1 MPKKQFENDES
12 TYDKLKHLGKQIK
25 NQLEDPDSDDLTFDT
40 QVRSRSNVEYDE
52 KKGRLAL
59 GDSYSTRKFLNISH
73 ARKFM
78 QTLLVASK
86 TKELVD
92 SGRTASIREVY
103 YQLKHSVPGLD
114 ENTFDDQDE
123 SNNVVVDI
131 ETATGAIRE
140 DLHLFA
146 EKKGSL
152 FGPIVINDSGDEID
166 CMNMGTSG
174 LAIPSIVDHYEF
186 VEHDADFILL
196 VETSAMVNRLVEEDF
211 HKEQNAIII
220 SAGGQPSRGVR
231 RLINIMHDR
240 LELPVYVFTDGD
252 PWGYYIYSVLKSGS
266 MSLAFQSD
274 RLATPDAKLI
284 GMTMEDIEEY
294 GLEHVTE
301 DLKGKPKDSGGP
313 TKDYKRIHD
322 VMDYEWMQNDQ
333 WQAQFQKM
341 LDKGVRVEQQA
352 LAANSLEF
360 VANEYLP
367 EKIENEEFLD

>member
-1 MPKKQFENDES
+1 MPKKQFENDQE
-12 TYDKLKHLGKQIK
+12 TLDRLTNLGKKIK
-25 NQLEDPDSDDLTFDT
+25 KQLNDPDEENLTIET
-40 QVRSRSNVEYDE
+40 RVRSKSNVEFNED
-52 KKGRLAL
+52 KGTLDL
-59 GDSYSTRKFLNISH
+59 GDNYSTRKFLNISH

-86 TKELVD
+86 TKELVQG
-92 SGRTASIREVY
+92 GRTASIREVY

-131 ETATGAIRE
+131 ETATDVIRE

-146 EKKGSL
+146 EPKGRL
-152 FGPIVINDSGDEID
+152 FGPLVINDSGDEID

-174 LAIPSIVDHYEF
+174 MAIPSLVDHFEF
-186 VEHDADFILL
+186 EDHNAESILV
-196 VETSAMVNRLVEEDF
+196 VETAAMVNRLVEEDF
-211 HKEQNAIII
+211 HEDHNTIII
-220 SAGGQPSRGVR
+220 GTGGQPARGTR
-231 RLINIMHDR
+231 RLINKMHNELD
-240 LELPVYVFTDGD
+240 LPVYVFTDGD
-252 PWGYYIYSVLKSGS
+252 PWGYYIYTVLKAGS

-274 RLATPDAKLI
+274 RLATPEAKLI

-301 DLKGKPKDSGGP
+301 DLKGKPEGSGGP

-322 VMDYEWMQNDQ
+322 VMDYKWMQKKE
-333 WQAQFQKM
+333 WQKQFEKM
-341 LDKGVRVEQQA
+341 LDKGVRIEQQA

-360 VANEYLP
+360 VAEEYLP
-367 EKIENEEFLD
+367 QKIENKEFLD

>member
-1 MPKKQFENDES
+1 MPKKQFENDER
-12 TYDKLKHLGKQIK
+12 TVERLKHLGQKIK
-25 NQLEDPDSDDLTFDT
+25 KQLEDPEEGDLTIET
-40 QVRSRSNVEYDE
+40 QVRSKSNVEYDE
-52 KKGRLAL
+52 EKGRLAL

-78 QTLLVASK
+78 QTLMVASK
-86 TKELVD
+86 TKELVER
-92 SGRTASIREVY
+92 GRTASIREIY

-114 ENTFDDQDE
+114 ENTFEDQDE

-146 EKKGSL
+146 EPKGRL
-152 FGPIVINDSGDEID
+152 FGPIKINDSGDIID
-166 CMNMGTSG
+166 GMNMGTSG
-174 LAIPSIVDHYEF
+174 MAINSIVDHFEF
-186 VEHDADFILL
+186 VECNADKILV

-211 HKEQNAIII
+211 HKEQDAIII
-220 SAGGQPSRGVR
+220 GTGGQPARGAR
-231 RLINIMHDR
+231 RLLNMMHNELD
-240 LELPVYVFTDGD
+240 LPVYVFTDGD

-274 RLATPDAKLI
+274 RLSIPDAKLI

-301 DLKGKPKDSGGP
+301 DLKGKSGDNGGP
-313 TKDYKRIHD
+313 TKDYKRIND
-322 VMDYEWMQNDQ
+322 VMDYEWMQTDE
-333 WQAQFQKM
+333 WQKQFQKM

-352 LAANSLEF
+352 LASQSLEF
-360 VANEYLP
+360 VANTYLP
-367 EKIENEEFLD
+367 EKIENDEYLD

>member
-1 MPKKQFENDES
+1 MPKKDLANDES
-12 TYDKLKHLGKQIK
+12 TLDKLTHLGQKLRR
-25 NQLEDPDSDDLTFDT
+25 QLGDPEEDNLTIET
-40 QVRSRSNVEYDE
+40 QVRSKSNVEFDE
-52 KKGRLAL
+52 EEGRLSL

-78 QTLLVASK
+78 QTTMVANK
-86 TKELVD
+86 AKELVE

-114 ENTFDDQDE
+114 ENTFEDQDE

-146 EKKGSL
+146 EPKGTL
-152 FGPIVINDSGDEID
+152 FGPVVINDSGDSID

-174 LAIPSIVDHYEF
+174 LSIPSIVDHYEF
-186 VEHDADFILL
+186 EECDADFVLV
-196 VETSAMVNRLVEEDF
+196 VETAAMVNRLVEEDF
-211 HKEQNAIII
+211 HKEHNAIILGT
-220 SAGGQPSRGVR
+220 GGQPARGAR
-231 RLINIMHDR
+231 RLINIMHNR
-240 LELPVYVFTDGD
+240 LDLPVYVFTDGD

-274 RLATPDAKLI
+274 RLATPEAKLV

-294 GLEHVTE
+294 DLHHVTE
-301 DLKGKPKDSGGP
+301 DLKGKPEDSGGP
-313 TKDYKRIHD
+313 TKDFKRIQD
-322 VMDYEWMQNDQ
+322 VMEYDWMQKEE
-333 WQAQFQKM
+333 WQKQFQKM
-341 LDKGVRVEQQA
+341 LDMGVRVEQQA

-360 VANEYLP
+360 VANTYLP
-367 EKIENEEFLD
+367 EKIENKEFLD

>member
-1 MPKKQFENDES
+1 MPKKDLENDEG
-12 TYDKLKHLGKQIK
+12 TLDRLKHLGKTLK
-25 NQLEDPDSDDLTFDT
+25 RQLGDPDSDNLTIET
-40 QVRSRSNVEYDE
+40 KVRSRSNVHYDE
-52 KKGRLAL
+52 DEERLEL
-59 GDSYSTRKFLNISH
+59 GESYSERKFLNISH

-78 QTLLVASK
+78 QTTLVANK
-86 TKELVD
+86 TKELVE

-114 ENTFDDQDE
+114 ENTFEDQDE

-146 EKKGSL
+146 EPKGTL
-152 FGPIVINDSGDEID
+152 FGPVVINDSGDSID

-174 LAIPSIVDHYEF
+174 LSIPSIVDHYEF
-186 VEHDADFILL
+186 EECEADFLL
-196 VETSAMVNRLVEEDF
+196 VVETAAMVNRLVEEDF
-211 HKEQNAIII
+211 HKEQNAIILGT
-220 SAGGQPSRGVR
+220 GGQPARGAR
-231 RLINIMHDR
+231 RLINIMHNR
-240 LELPVYVFTDGD
+240 LDLPVYVFTDGD

-301 DLKGKPKDSGGP
+301 DLKGKPEDGGGP

-322 VMDYEWMQNDQ
+322 VMDYEWMQTEQ
-333 WQAQFQKM
+333 WQKQFQKM

-360 VANEYLP
+360 VANDYLP
-367 EKIENEEFLD
+367 QKIENENFLD

>member
-1 MPKKQFENDES
+1 MPKKDLANDEG
-12 TYDKLKHLGKQIK
+12 TLDKLTHLGKK
-25 NQLEDPDSDDLTFDT
+25 LVRQLGDPEENNLTIDT
-40 QVRSRSNVEYDE
+40 KVRSKSNVEYDE
-52 KKGRLAL
+52 EDERLEL

-78 QTLLVASK
+78 QTTLVANK
-86 TKELVD
+86 TKELVE

-103 YQLKHSVPGLD
+103 YQLKHTVPGLD
-114 ENTFDDQDE
+114 ENTFEDQDE

-131 ETATGAIRE
+131 ETSTGAIRE

-146 EKKGSL
+146 EPKGRL
-152 FGPIVINDSGDEID
+152 FGPITINDSGDSID
-166 CMNMGTSG
+166 CMAMGTSG

-186 VEHDADFILL
+186 EEHSADFILV

-211 HKEQNAIII
+211 HEEHNAILIGT
-220 SAGGQPSRGVR
+220 GGQPARGAR
-231 RLINIMHDR
+231 RLINIMHNR
-240 LELPVYVFTDGD
+240 LDLPVYVFTDGD

-274 RLATPDAKLI
+274 RLATPDARLI
-284 GMTMEDIEEY
+284 GMTMEDIDEY

-301 DLKGKPKDSGGP
+301 DLKGKAKGNGGP

-322 VMDYEWMQNDQ
+322 VMEYEWMQNDQ
-333 WQAQFQKM
+333 WQSQFQKM

-367 EKIENEEFLD
+367 QKIADKNFLD

>member
-1 MPKKQFENDES
+1 MPKKDLANDEK
-12 TYDKLKHLGKQIK
+12 TLDRLTHLGEKLLR
-25 NQLEDPDSDDLTFDT
+25 QLQDEDSDNLTFET
-40 QVRSRSNVEYDE
+40 QVRSKSNVEYDE
-52 KKGRLAL
+52 EAEKLEL

-78 QTLLVASK
+78 QTTMVAAK
-86 TKELVD
+86 CKELVE
-92 SGRTASIREVY
+92 GKRTASIREVY

-114 ENTFDDQDE
+114 ENTFEDQDE

-146 EKKGSL
+146 EPKGRL
-152 FGPIVINDSGDEID
+152 FGPIKIEDSGDIID
-166 CMNMGTSG
+166 GMSMGSSG
-174 LAIPSIVDHYEF
+174 MAINSIVDHFEF
-186 VEHDADFILL
+186 VENNADFILV

-211 HKEQNAIII
+211 HKDHNAIII
-220 SAGGQPSRGVR
+220 GTGGQPARGAR
-231 RLINIMHDR
+231 RLINMMHNELD
-240 LELPVYVFTDGD
+240 LPVYVFTDGD

-284 GMTMEDIEEY
+284 GMTMEDIDEY
-294 GLEHVTE
+294 DLNHVTE
-301 DLKGKPKDSGGP
+301 GLKGKSKDNGGP

-322 VMDYEWMQNDQ
+322 VMDYEWMQNEQ
-333 WQAQFQKM
+333 WQNQLQLM
-341 LDKGVRVEQQA
+341 LEKGVRVEQQA

-360 VANEYLP
+360 VANTYLP
-367 EKIENEEFLD
+367 EKIKNEEFLD

>member
-1 MPKKQFENDES
+1 MPKKEFENDQTTLE
-12 TYDKLKHLGKQIK
+12 KLKHLGTKIK
-25 NQLEDPDSDDLTFDT
+25 NQLEDPEEDDLTFDT
-40 QVRSRSNVEYDE
+40 QVRSRSNVEFDE
-52 KKGRLAL
+52 EKGRLKL

-78 QTLLVASK
+78 QTLMVASK
-86 TKELVD
+86 TKELVN

-114 ENTFDDQDE
+114 ENTFEDQDE

-131 ETATGAIRE
+131 ETATGVIRE

-211 HKEQNAIII
+211 HKEHNAILI

-231 RLINIMHDR
+231 RLVNIMHER
-240 LELPVYVFTDGD
+240 LDLPVYVFTDGD

-274 RLATPDAKLI
+274 RLATPDAKLV

-301 DLKGKPKDSGGP
+301 DLKGKPEGNGGP

-333 WQAQFQKM
+333 WQKQFQKM

-360 VANEYLP
+360 VANTYLP
-367 EKIENEEFLD
+367 EKIENEEFLN

>member
-1 MPKKQFENDES
+1 MPKKQFENDEK
-12 TYDKLKHLGKQIK
+12 TVDRLKHLGTRIK
-25 NQLEDPDSDDLTFDT
+25 NQLQDPDEEDLTIET
-40 QVRSRSNVEYDE
+40 RVRSKSNVEYDE
-52 KKGRLAL
+52 EKGRLAL
-59 GDSYSTRKFLNISH
+59 GDRHSTRKFLNISH

-78 QTLLVASK
+78 QTLMVASK
-86 TKELVD
+86 TKELVEK
-92 SGRTASIREVY
+92 GRTASIREVY

-114 ENTFDDQDE
+114 ENTFENQDE

-146 EKKGSL
+146 EPKGRL
-152 FGPIVINDSGDEID
+152 FGPIKINDSGDIID
-166 CMNMGTSG
+166 GMNMGTSG
-174 LAIPSIVDHYEF
+174 MAINSIVDHFEF
-186 VEHDADFILL
+186 VENNADFVLV

-211 HKEQNAIII
+211 HEEHNAIVIGT
-220 SAGGQPSRGVR
+220 GGQPARGAR
-231 RLINIMHDR
+231 RLINMMSNELD
-240 LELPVYVFTDGD
+240 LPVYVFTDGD

-301 DLKGKPKDSGGP
+301 DLKGKPEGSGGP

-322 VMDYEWMQNDQ
+322 VMDYDWMQTEE
-333 WQAQFQKM
+333 WQKQFQKM

-360 VANEYLP
+360 VANTYLP
-367 EKIENEEFLD
+367 EKIEQDKFLN

>member
-1 MPKKQFENDES
+1 MPKKDLANDEK
-12 TYDKLKHLGKQIK
+12 TLDRLTHLGKK
-25 NQLEDPDSDDLTFDT
+25 LVNQLNDENEENLTIDT
-40 QVRSRSNVEYDE
+40 KVRSKSNVHYDE
-52 KKGRLAL
+52 EEGRLSL

-78 QTLLVASK
+78 QTTLVANK
-86 TKELVD
+86 AKELVEQ
-92 SGRTASIREVY
+92 GRTASIREVY

-114 ENTFDDQDE
+114 ENTFEDQDE

-131 ETATGAIRE
+131 ETSTGAIRE

-146 EKKGSL
+146 EPKGRL
-152 FGPIVINDSGDEID
+152 FGPITINDSGDSID
-166 CMNMGTSG
+166 CMAMGTSG

-186 VEHDADFILL
+186 EEHSADFIMV

-211 HKEQNAIII
+211 HEEHNAILIGT
-220 SAGGQPSRGVR
+220 GGQPARGAR
-231 RLINIMHDR
+231 RLINIMHNR
-240 LELPVYVFTDGD
+240 LDLPVYVFTDGD

-274 RLATPDAKLI
+274 RLATPEAKLI

-301 DLKGKPKDSGGP
+301 DLKGKPEDSGGP

-322 VMDYEWMQNDQ
+322 VMEYDWMQKDD
-333 WQAQFQKM
+333 WQKQFQKM

-367 EKIENEEFLD
+367 QKIENEEVLD

>member
-1 MPKKQFENDES
+1 MPKKDLANDEG
-12 TYDKLKHLGKQIK
+12 TLDKLTHLGKK
-25 NQLEDPDSDDLTFDT
+25 LVRQLGDPEEENLTIDT
-40 QVRSRSNVEYDE
+40 KVRSKSNVEYDE
-52 KKGRLAL
+52 EDERLEL

-78 QTLLVASK
+78 QTTLVANK
-86 TKELVD
+86 TKELVE

-103 YQLKHSVPGLD
+103 YQLKHTVPGLD
-114 ENTFDDQDE
+114 ENTFEDQDE

-131 ETATGAIRE
+131 ETSTGAIRE

-146 EKKGSL
+146 EPKGRL
-152 FGPIVINDSGDEID
+152 FGPITINDSGDSID
-166 CMNMGTSG
+166 CMAMGTSG

-186 VEHDADFILL
+186 EEHSADFILV

-211 HKEQNAIII
+211 HKDHNAILIGT
-220 SAGGQPSRGVR
+220 GGQPARGAR
-231 RLINIMHDR
+231 RLINIMHNR
-240 LELPVYVFTDGD
+240 LDLPVYVFTDGD

-284 GMTMEDIEEY
+284 GMTMEDIDEY

-301 DLKGKPKDSGGP
+301 GLKGKSSDNGGP
-313 TKDYKRIHD
+313 TKDYKRITD

-333 WQAQFQKM
+333 WQNQFQKM

-367 EKIENEEFLD
+367 QKIENKNFLD

>member
-1 MPKKQFENDES
+1 MPKKQFENDER
-12 TYDKLKHLGKQIK
+12 TVERLKHLGQKIK
-25 NQLEDPDSDDLTFDT
+25 KQLEDPEEGDLTIET
-40 QVRSRSNVEYDE
+40 QVRSKSNVEYDE
-52 KKGRLAL
+52 EKGRLAL

-78 QTLLVASK
+78 QTLMVASK
-86 TKELVD
+86 TKELVER
-92 SGRTASIREVY
+92 GRTASIREIY

-114 ENTFDDQDE
+114 ENTFEDQDE

-146 EKKGSL
+146 EPKGRL
-152 FGPIVINDSGDEID
+152 FGPIKINDSGDIID
-166 CMNMGTSG
+166 GMNMGTSG
-174 LAIPSIVDHYEF
+174 MAINSIVDHFEF
-186 VEHDADFILL
+186 VECNADKILV

-211 HKEQNAIII
+211 HKEQDAIII
-220 SAGGQPSRGVR
+220 GTGGQPARGAR
-231 RLINIMHDR
+231 RLLNMMHNELD
-240 LELPVYVFTDGD
+240 LPVYVFTDGD

-274 RLATPDAKLI
+274 RLSIPDAKLI

-301 DLKGKPKDSGGP
+301 DLKGKSGDNGGP
-313 TKDYKRIHD
+313 TKDYKRIND
-322 VMDYEWMQNDQ
+322 VMDYEWMQTDE
-333 WQAQFQKM
+333 WQKQFQKM

-352 LAANSLEF
+352 LASQSLEF
-360 VANEYLP
+360 VANTYLP

>member
-1 MPKKQFENDES
+1 MPKKDLANDEK
-12 TYDKLKHLGKQIK
+12 TLDKLTHLGKK
-25 NQLEDPDSDDLTFDT
+25 LVNQLNDQNEENLTIDT
-40 QVRSRSNVEYDE
+40 KVRSKSNVHYDE
-52 KKGRLAL
+52 EEGRLSL

-78 QTLLVASK
+78 QTTLVANK
-86 TKELVD
+86 AKELVQQ
-92 SGRTASIREVY
+92 GRTASIREVY

-114 ENTFDDQDE
+114 ENTFEDQDE

-131 ETATGAIRE
+131 ETSTGAIRE

-146 EKKGSL
+146 EPKGRL
-152 FGPIVINDSGDEID
+152 FGPITINDSGDSID
-166 CMNMGTSG
+166 CMAMGTSG

-186 VEHDADFILL
+186 EEHDADFIMV

-211 HKEQNAIII
+211 HEEHNAILIGT
-220 SAGGQPSRGVR
+220 GGQPARGAR
-231 RLINIMHDR
+231 RLINIMHNR
-240 LELPVYVFTDGD
+240 LDLPVYVFTDGD

-274 RLATPDAKLI
+274 RLATPEAKLI

-301 DLKGKPKDSGGP
+301 DLKGKSEDSGGP

-322 VMDYEWMQNDQ
+322 VMEYDWMQKDE
-333 WQAQFQKM
+333 WQNQFQKM

>member
-1 MPKKQFENDES
+1 MPKKDLANDES
-12 TYDKLKHLGKQIK
+12 TLDRLVHLGKQLRE
-25 NQLEDPDSDDLTFDT
+25 QLEDPDAENLTIDT
-40 QVRSRSNVEYDE
+40 KVRSKSNVHYDE
-52 KKGRLAL
+52 DEERLAL

-78 QTLLVASK
+78 QTTLVANK
-86 TKELVD
+86 TKELVE

-114 ENTFDDQDE
+114 ENTFEDQDE

-146 EKKGSL
+146 EPKGRL
-152 FGPIVINDSGDEID
+152 FGPVVINDSGDSID
-166 CMNMGTSG
+166 CMKMGTAG
-174 LAIPSIVDHYEF
+174 MAIPSIVDHFEF
-186 VEHDADFILL
+186 EEHSADFIMV

-211 HKEQNAIII
+211 HKEHNAILIGT
-220 SAGGQPSRGVR
+220 GGQPARGAR
-231 RLINIMHDR
+231 RLINIMHNR
-240 LELPVYVFTDGD
+240 LDLPVYVFTDGD

-284 GMTMEDIEEY
+284 GMTMEDIENY

-301 DLKGKPKDSGGP
+301 DLKGKPKGNGGP

-322 VMDYEWMQNDQ
+322 VMDYEWMQNDD
-333 WQAQFQKM
+333 WQNQFQKM

-367 EKIENEEFLD
+367 KKIENEEFLD

>member
-1 MPKKQFENDES
+1 MPKKQFENDER
-12 TYDKLKHLGKQIK
+12 TVERLKHLGQKIK
-25 NQLEDPDSDDLTFDT
+25 KQLEDPEEGDLTIET
-40 QVRSRSNVEYDE
+40 QVRSKSNVEYDKE
-52 KKGRLAL
+52 KGRLAL

-78 QTLLVASK
+78 QTLMVASK
-86 TKELVD
+86 TKELVER
-92 SGRTASIREVY
+92 GRTASIREIY

-114 ENTFDDQDE
+114 ENTFEDQDE

-146 EKKGSL
+146 EPKGRL
-152 FGPIVINDSGDEID
+152 FGPIKINDSGDIID
-166 CMNMGTSG
+166 GMNMGTSG
-174 LAIPSIVDHYEF
+174 MAINSIVDHFEF
-186 VEHDADFILL
+186 VECNADKILV

-211 HKEQNAIII
+211 HKEQNAVIIGT
-220 SAGGQPSRGVR
+220 GGQPARGAR
-231 RLINIMHDR
+231 RLLNMMHNELD
-240 LELPVYVFTDGD
+240 LPVYVFTDGD

-274 RLATPDAKLI
+274 RLSIPDAKLI

-301 DLKGKPKDSGGP
+301 DLKGKSGDNGGP
-313 TKDYKRIHD
+313 TKDYKRIND
-322 VMDYEWMQNDQ
+322 VMDYEWMQTDE
-333 WQAQFQKM
+333 WQKQFQKM

-352 LAANSLEF
+352 LASQSLEF
-360 VANEYLP
+360 VANTYLP
-367 EKIENEEFLD
+367 EKIENDEYLD

>member
-1 MPKKQFENDES
+1 MPKKQFENDDT
-12 TYDKLKHLGKQIK
+12 TYEKLKHLGKQIRD
-25 NQLEDPDSDDLTFDT
+25 QLDDPDAEDLTFET
-40 QVRSRSNVEYDE
+40 QVRSRSNVNFNEE
-52 KKGRLAL
+52 KGRLEL

-78 QTLLVASK
+78 QTLMVAAK
-86 TKELVD
+86 TKELVEK
-92 SGRTASIREVY
+92 GRTASIREVY

-114 ENTFDDQDE
+114 ANTFEDQDE

-146 EKKGSL
+146 EPKGRL
-152 FGPIVINDSGDEID
+152 FGPIKINDSGDIID
-166 CMNMGTSG
+166 GMNMGTSG
-174 LAIPSIVDHYEF
+174 MAINSIVDHFEF
-186 VEHDADFILL
+186 VECEADKILV

-211 HKEQNAIII
+211 HKEQNAVIIGT
-220 SAGGQPSRGVR
+220 GGQPARGAR
-231 RLINIMHDR
+231 RLINMMHNELD
-240 LELPVYVFTDGD
+240 LPVYVFTDGD

-274 RLATPDAKLI
+274 RLSVPDAKLI

-301 DLKGKPKDSGGP
+301 DLKGKPKGSGGP
-313 TKDYKRIHD
+313 TKDYKRIRD
-322 VMDYEWMQNDQ
+322 VKDYDWMQKEE
-333 WQAQFQKM
+333 WQKQFQKM

-352 LAANSLEF
+352 LASQSLEF
-360 VANEYLP
+360 VANTYLP

>member
-1 MPKKQFENDES
+1 MPKKSFENDE
-12 TYDKLKHLGKQIK
+12 TTKERLTRLGQKIH
-25 NQLEDPDSDDLTFDT
+25 NQLQDPEEDNLTIDT
-40 QVRSRSNVEYDE
+40 RVRSKSNVEFDE
-52 KKGRLAL
+52 DEGRLSL
-59 GDSYSTRKFLNISH
+59 GDRYSTRKFLNISH

-86 TKELVD
+86 TKELVEK
-92 SGRTASIREVY
+92 GRTAAIREVY

-114 ENTFDDQDE
+114 ENTFEDQDE

-131 ETATGAIRE
+131 ETATDVIRE

-146 EKKGSL
+146 EPKGRL
-152 FGPIVINDSGDEID
+152 FGPVTINDSGDEID
-166 CMNMGTSG
+166 CMAMGTSG
-174 LAIPSIVDHYEF
+174 LAIPSIVDHFEF
-186 VEHDADFILL
+186 VENNADSILV

-211 HKEQNAIII
+211 HEEHNTIII
-220 SAGGQPSRGVR
+220 GTGGQPSRGAR
-231 RLINIMHDR
+231 RLINIMHNELD
-240 LELPVYVFTDGD
+240 LPVYVFTDGD

-301 DLKGKPKDSGGP
+301 DLKGKPKGSGGP

-322 VMDYEWMQNDQ
+322 VMDYDWMQKDE
-333 WQAQFQKM
+333 WQKQLQTM

-352 LAANSLEF
+352 LASQSLEF
-360 VANEYLP
+360 VAKEYLP
-367 EKIENEEFLD
+367 EKIENKNFLD

>member
-322 VMDYEWMQNDQ
+322 VMDYEWMQNEQ

>member
-1 MPKKQFENDES
+1 MPKKEFENDER
-12 TYDKLKHLGKQIK
+12 TVERLKHLGQKIK
-25 NQLEDPDSDDLTFDT
+25 KQLEDPEEADLTIET
-40 QVRSRSNVEYDE
+40 QVRSKSNVEYDE
-52 KKGRLAL
+52 EKGRLAL

-78 QTLLVASK
+78 QTLMVASK
-86 TKELVD
+86 TKELVQR
-92 SGRTASIREVY
+92 GRTASIREIY

-146 EKKGSL
+146 EPKGRL
-152 FGPIVINDSGDEID
+152 FGPIKINDSGDIID
-166 CMNMGTSG
+166 GMNMGTSG
-174 LAIPSIVDHYEF
+174 MAINSIVDHFEF
-186 VEHDADFILL
+186 VECNADKILV

-211 HKEQNAIII
+211 HKEHDAIII
-220 SAGGQPSRGVR
+220 GTGGQPARGAR
-231 RLINIMHDR
+231 RLLNMMHNELD
-240 LELPVYVFTDGD
+240 LPVYVFTDGD

-274 RLATPDAKLI
+274 RLSIPDAKLI

-301 DLKGKPKDSGGP
+301 DLKGKSGENGGP
-313 TKDYKRIHD
+313 TKDFKRIND
-322 VMDYEWMQNDQ
+322 VMDYEWMQTEE
-333 WQAQFQKM
+333 WQKQFQKM

-352 LAANSLEF
+352 LASQSLEF
-360 VANEYLP
+360 VANTYLP
-367 EKIENEEFLD
+367 EKIENETYLD

>member
-1 MPKKQFENDES
+1 MPKKDLANDE
-12 TYDKLKHLGKQIK
+12 TTKEKLTHLGKKLIR
-25 NQLEDPDSDDLTFDT
+25 QLNDPDSENLEIETK
-40 QVRSRSNVEYDE
+40 VRSKSNVNYDE
-52 KKGRLAL
+52 EEGRLSL
-59 GDSYSTRKFLNISH
+59 GDSYSKRKFLNISH

-78 QTLLVASK
+78 QTTLVANK
-86 TKELVD
+86 AKELVE

-114 ENTFDDQDE
+114 ENTFEDQDE

-131 ETATGAIRE
+131 ETSTGAIRE

-146 EKKGSL
+146 EPKGTL
-152 FGPIVINDSGDEID
+152 FGPVVINDSGDSID

-174 LAIPSIVDHYEF
+174 LSIPSIVDHYEF
-186 VEHDADFILL
+186 EECNADFLL
-196 VETSAMVNRLVEEDF
+196 VVETAAMVNRLVEEDF
-211 HKEQNAIII
+211 HEEQNAIILGT
-220 SAGGQPSRGVR
+220 GGQPARGAR
-231 RLINIMHDR
+231 RLINIMHNR
-240 LELPVYVFTDGD
+240 LDLPVYVFTDGD

-274 RLATPDAKLI
+274 RLATPDARLI

-301 DLKGKPKDSGGP
+301 DLKGKPEDSGGP

-322 VMDYEWMQNDQ
+322 VMEYDWMQKDE
-333 WQAQFQKM
+333 WQKQFQKM

-352 LAANSLEF
+352 LASQSLEF
-360 VANEYLP
+360 VANQYLP
-367 EKIENEEFLD
+367 EKIENENFLD

>member
-1 MPKKQFENDES
+1 MPKKNLENDES
-12 TYDKLKHLGKQIK
+12 TLDKLIHLGKKLQ
-25 NQLEDPDSDDLTFDT
+25 NQLEDPNEENLTIDT
-40 QVRSRSNVEYDE
+40 KVRSKSNVHYDE
-52 KKGRLAL
+52 EEGRLSL

-78 QTLLVASK
+78 QTTLVANK
-86 TKELVD
+86 TKELVE

-114 ENTFDDQDE
+114 ENTFEDQDE

-131 ETATGAIRE
+131 ETSTGAIRE

-146 EKKGSL
+146 EPKGRL
-152 FGPIVINDSGDEID
+152 FGPITINDSGDSID
-166 CMNMGTSG
+166 CMSMGTSG

-186 VEHDADFILL
+186 EEHNADFILV

-211 HKEQNAIII
+211 HEDHNAILIGT
-220 SAGGQPSRGVR
+220 GGQPARGAR
-231 RLINIMHDR
+231 RLINIMHNR
-240 LELPVYVFTDGD
+240 LDLPVYVFTDGD

-274 RLATPDAKLI
+274 RLATPSAKLI
-284 GMTMEDIEEY
+284 GMTMEDIDEY

-301 DLKGKPKDSGGP
+301 DLKGKASDNGGP
-313 TKDYKRIHD
+313 TKDYKRIND
-322 VMDYEWMQNDQ
+322 VMEYDWMQNEQ
-333 WQAQFQKM
+333 WQKQFQKM

-352 LAANSLEF
+352 LASQSLEF

-367 EKIENEEFLD
+367 KKIENENFLD

>member
-1 MPKKQFENDES
+1 MPKKDLENDES
-12 TYDKLKHLGKQIK
+12 TLDKLIHLGKKLQ
-25 NQLEDPDSDDLTFDT
+25 NQLEDPNEENLTIDT
-40 QVRSRSNVEYDE
+40 KVRSKSNVHYDE
-52 KKGRLAL
+52 EEGRLSL

-78 QTLLVASK
+78 QTTLVANK
-86 TKELVD
+86 TKELVE

-114 ENTFDDQDE
+114 ENTFEDQDE

-131 ETATGAIRE
+131 ETSTGAIRE

-146 EKKGSL
+146 EPKGRL
-152 FGPIVINDSGDEID
+152 FGPIKIEDSGDIID
-166 CMNMGTSG
+166 GMSMGSSG
-174 LAIPSIVDHYEF
+174 MAINSIVDHFEF
-186 VEHDADFILL
+186 VENNADFILV

-211 HKEQNAIII
+211 HAEHNAIII
-220 SAGGQPSRGVR
+220 GTGGQPARGAR
-231 RLINIMHDR
+231 RLINMMHNELD
-240 LELPVYVFTDGD
+240 LPVYVFTDGD

-274 RLATPDAKLI
+274 RLATPSAKLI
-284 GMTMEDIEEY
+284 GMTMEDIDEY

-301 DLKGKPKDSGGP
+301 DLKGKASDNGGP
-313 TKDYKRIHD
+313 TKDYKRIND
-322 VMDYEWMQNDQ
+322 VMEYDWMQNEQ
-333 WQAQFQKM
+333 WQKQFQKM

-352 LAANSLEF
+352 LASQSLEF

-367 EKIENEEFLD
+367 KKIENENFLD

>member
-1 MPKKQFENDES
+1 MPKKDLANDEK
-12 TYDKLKHLGKQIK
+12 TLDRLTHLGKK
-25 NQLEDPDSDDLTFDT
+25 LLRQLDDEDDENLTFDT
-40 QVRSRSNVEYDE
+40 QVRSKSNVEFDE
-52 KKGRLAL
+52 DEGRLSL

-78 QTLLVASK
+78 QTTLVASK
-86 TKELVD
+86 CKELVEG
-92 SGRTASIREVY
+92 GRTASIREVY

-114 ENTFDDQDE
+114 ENTFEDQDE

-146 EKKGSL
+146 EPKGRL
-152 FGPIVINDSGDEID
+152 FGPIKIEDSGDIID
-166 CMNMGTSG
+166 GMSMGSSG
-174 LAIPSIVDHYEF
+174 MAINSIVDHFEF
-186 VEHDADFILL
+186 VEHDADFILV

-211 HKEQNAIII
+211 HSEQNAIII
-220 SAGGQPSRGVR
+220 GTGGQPARGAR
-231 RLINIMHDR
+231 RLINMMHNELD
-240 LELPVYVFTDGD
+240 LPVYVFTDGD

-301 DLKGKPKDSGGP
+301 DLKGKPEDSGGP
-313 TKDYKRIHD
+313 TKDYKRIQD
-322 VMDYEWMQNDQ
+322 VMDYDWMQKEE
-333 WQAQFQKM
+333 WQKQFQKM

-352 LAANSLEF
+352 LASQSLEF

-367 EKIENEEFLD
+367 QKIENENFLD

>member
-1 MPKKQFENDES
+1 MPKKDLANDEK
-12 TYDKLKHLGKQIK
+12 TLDRLTHLGKK
-25 NQLEDPDSDDLTFDT
+25 LLRQLNEEENENLTFET
-40 QVRSRSNVEYDE
+40 QVRSKSNVEYDE
-52 KKGRLAL
+52 EDERLEL

-78 QTLLVASK
+78 QTTMVASK
-86 TKELVD
+86 CKELVEG
-92 SGRTASIREVY
+92 GRTASIREIY
-103 YQLKHSVPGLD
+103 YQLKHTVPGLD
-114 ENTFDDQDE
+114 ENTFEDQDE

-146 EKKGSL
+146 EPKGRL
-152 FGPIVINDSGDEID
+152 FGPIKIEDSGDIID
-166 CMNMGTSG
+166 GMSMGSSG
-174 LAIPSIVDHYEF
+174 MAINSIVDHFEF
-186 VEHDADFILL
+186 VENNADFILV

-211 HKEQNAIII
+211 HAEHNAIII
-220 SAGGQPSRGVR
+220 GTGGQPARGAR
-231 RLINIMHDR
+231 RLINMMHNELD
-240 LELPVYVFTDGD
+240 LPVYVFTDGD

-301 DLKGKPKDSGGP
+301 GLKGKAKDNGGP

-322 VMDYEWMQNDQ
+322 VMDYEWMQNEQ
-333 WQAQFQKM
+333 WQKQLQLM

-367 EKIENEEFLD
+367 EKIEEETFLD